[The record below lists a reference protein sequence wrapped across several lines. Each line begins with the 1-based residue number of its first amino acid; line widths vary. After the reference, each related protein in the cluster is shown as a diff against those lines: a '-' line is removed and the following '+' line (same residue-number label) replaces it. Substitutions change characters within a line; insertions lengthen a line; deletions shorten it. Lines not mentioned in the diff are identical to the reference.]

1 MRRYQ
6 PKWKGIMSKITV
18 RSSKELYYSICSAL
32 MGNGITNGIIFS
44 RSREILDGISDY
56 MSAVRIPWC
65 YKFSDYKGIGYCLS
79 EEEIKSDHPVISINY
94 KGNGYV
100 EFICPGKKAEYDLS
114 SYRMDDIGKNE
125 PMDMENPIH
134 LKNEQIR
141 KMFLKAFAVAEK
153 EIDIISPWMNFSV
166 VNEGF
171 VQLMR
176 KAFER
181 GVTIKI
187 KYGLKPNSSE
197 FDVLRSTRSD
207 QVAEYL
213 RDTFMDFSG
222 QLAIVRDNIHYKL
235 VLCDEKFKLEGGF
248 NYLSFIGDYSNED
261 TRKEGSP
268 YGTDVKEIRYLRK
281 EYFGGDA

>member
-1 MRRYQ
+1 
-6 PKWKGIMSKITV
+6 
-18 RSSKELYYSICSAL
+18 
-32 MGNGITNGIIFS
+32 MGNGITNGIIVS

-65 YKFSDYKGIGYCLS
+65 YTLSDYNGIGYCLT
-79 EEEIKSDHPVISINY
+79 EEDIESGHPVICIDHMDDGS
-94 KGNGYV
+94 V
-100 EFICPGKKAEYDLS
+100 EFICGNRRTEYDIS
-114 SYRMDDIGKNE
+114 SYRMEDIGNIG
-125 PMDMENPIH
+125 PMDMETPIH

-141 KMFLKAFAVAEK
+141 KMFLKAFDVAEK

-166 VNEGF
+166 VNEGL
-171 VQLMR
+171 VELMR

-187 KYGLKPNSSE
+187 RYGLKPNSSE
-197 FDVLRSTRSD
+197 FDILRSTRSD

-213 RDTFMDFSG
+213 KDIFKEYGDRLD
-222 QLAIVRDNIHYKL
+222 IVRDNIHYKL

-281 EYFGGDA
+281 EYFRGDA